1 MKKKFYKV
9 FLKTIPNLIIV
20 ALSLALSL
28 YTNMFEADLKILFLI
43 PLVYVLLFVYYYIG
57 IKEDWFFIKL
67 N

>member
-20 ALSLALSL
+20 ALSL

-57 IKEDWFFIKL
+57 IK
-67 N
+67 

>member
-28 YTNMFEADLKILFLI
+28 YKNMFEADLKILFLI

-57 IKEDWFFIKL
+57 IKED
-67 N
+67 